1 MWFTEQI
8 MKIKLKITIITL
20 GLTLANLNVDSV
32 LSQETLPCYMINPAG
47 ETVNLLDLCTQESS
61 IGGTQ
66 TNIPTSVRE
75 EESTNQTT
83 MIPLTETGE
92 TGQTE
97 PVTDNID
104 FDNDAVNP
112 LSFEENLRG
121 LRRSQETLDLTK

>member
-1 MWFTEQI
+1 
-8 MKIKLKITIITL
+8 MKIQLKITIITL

-32 LSQETLPCYMINPAG
+32 LSQANLPCYMINPAG
-47 ETVNLLDLCTQESS
+47 ETVNLLDLCTQESL
-61 IGGTQ
+61 IDGTQ
-66 TNIPTSVRE
+66 TNTPTSVKG
-75 EESTNQTT
+75 EESTDDIIIMTP
-83 MIPLTETGE
+83 MTETGE

-112 LSFEENLRG
+112 LSFEGNLRG